1 MWLQTRCYKPEMT
14 FQTYSWIPGQD
25 YKVKHRRNQVR
36 MIFSSTY
43 FHPRLGISCR
53 PSQTSSGYTGCL
65 HSEKVKVHNSLQ
77 AGLKWGSQGNMAMY
91 KDTPRKP
98 RLLPRG
104 SQQRR
109 TQSFQ
114 NQPFLSKKDALR
126 SQTHGVIITSFP
138 TSSPAKVSLLP
149 GTKLAFW
156 FYLLI
161 SQACD
166 YANRIQEVKLSKH
179 LTK

>member
-1 MWLQTRCYKPEMT
+1 MWLQTCCYKPEMT

-25 YKVKHRRNQVR
+25 YKVKHGRNQVM

-65 HSEKVKVHNSLQ
+65 HSEKVKVHNSPQ

-98 RLLPRG
+98 KDSCPEEVNREEPRASGTSHSYPRRMLYDPRLMEL
-104 SQQRR
+104 
-109 TQSFQ
+109 
-114 NQPFLSKKDALR
+114 
-126 SQTHGVIITSFP
+126 
-138 TSSPAKVSLLP
+138 SSPASLHPVLP
-149 GTKLAFW
+149 RFPCC
-156 FYLLI
+156 
-161 SQACD
+161 QVQ
-166 YANRIQEVKLSKH
+166 N
-179 LTK
+179 